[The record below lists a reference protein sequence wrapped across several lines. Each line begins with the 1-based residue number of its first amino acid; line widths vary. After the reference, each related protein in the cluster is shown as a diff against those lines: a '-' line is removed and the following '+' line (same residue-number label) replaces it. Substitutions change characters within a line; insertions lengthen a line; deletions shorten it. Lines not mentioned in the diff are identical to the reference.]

1 MFYSKIAKMLFWS
14 IPMKSEKISIVIPC
28 YNESDVV
35 SETYW
40 HIKKI
45 LDSESLQN
53 YELIFVDDGSLDPT
67 FKILND
73 LSIKDRSVKII
84 SFSRNFGH
92 EAAVTAGLNNTDGD
106 LIFILDADLQDPPE
120 LMPDMIKI
128 LKNEN
133 ADMVYG
139 VRKVR
144 KGETFFKKT
153 SSKFFYRLLNYFSD
167 VKLPLDTGDFRL
179 INQKIVMEYRKLNEK
194 NKYTRGLISWI
205 GFKQVPMFY
214 ERQPRFSGTTKYN
227 FRRLSRLA
235 SNAIFYFSKKPLM
248 LAINLGFLSVI
259 FCLLFSIYVFWGK
272 FVKPLPGWAST
283 LLIIIFFGG
292 IQLLTIGVLG
302 LYLGNIFDEV
312 KNRPEYIIDKKINFG
327 GFG

>member
-1 MFYSKIAKMLFWS
+1 M
-14 IPMKSEKISIVIPC
+14 ENDKISIIVPC

-35 SETYW
+35 SETYM

-45 LDSESLQN
+45 LKYANLLN
-53 YELIFVDDGSLDPT
+53 HELIFIDDGSLDPT
-67 FKILND
+67 FRILYELSVVD
-73 LSIKDRSVKII
+73 LTVKII

-92 EAAVTAGLNNTDGD
+92 EAAVTAGLNNTSGD

-120 LMPDMIKI
+120 LIPEMIEI
-128 LKNEN
+128 LKKEN

-153 SSKFFYRLLNYFSD
+153 TSKLFYRLLNYFSD

-179 INQKIVMEYRKLNEK
+179 VNRKIVTEYRKLNEK

-205 GFKQVPMFY
+205 GFKQVPIFY

-227 FRRLSRLA
+227 FKRLSRLA

-259 FCLLFSIYVFWGK
+259 FCLVFSIYVFWGK

-312 KNRPEYIIDKKINFG
+312 KNRPEYIIDKKINFTDEING
-327 GFG
+327 